1 MSSLAKKNAAI
12 NEQPTQ
18 KKTNTRKWIER
29 ALMFIALVGT
39 LAVIGVYGDLIGRFV
54 YKPVPK
60 SLIYGKWIE
69 QEVAPYAREEFIV
82 SERGIVVQGSTVAT
96 DFEFDGKTFSYKVGS
111 KVREFEF
118 VGQNHTEMKLD
129 SNAHYLPVFRL
140 EGKSDLSLR

>member
-12 NEQPTQ
+12 NEQPIQ
-18 KKTNTRKWIER
+18 KKTNTRKWTER
-29 ALMFIALVGT
+29 TLMLIALVGSV
-39 LAVIGVYGDLIGRFV
+39 LVMGFYGDLIGRLF
-54 YKPVPK
+54 YEPVPK

-82 SERGIVVQGSTVAT
+82 SERGIIVQGSTVAT

-111 KVREFEF
+111 KIREFEF
-118 VGQNHTEMKLD
+118 IGQNHTEMKLD

>member
-82 SERGIVVQGSTVAT
+82 SERGIIVQGSTVAT

-111 KVREFEF
+111 KVREFDF

>member
-82 SERGIVVQGSTVAT
+82 SERGIIIQGSTVAT

>member
-1 MSSLAKKNAAI
+1 MSSIAKKNAAI

-82 SERGIVVQGSTVAT
+82 SERGIIVQGSTVAT

>member
-18 KKTNTRKWIER
+18 KKNNTRKWIER

-82 SERGIVVQGSTVAT
+82 SERGIIVQGSTIAT

>member
-1 MSSLAKKNAAI
+1 MSTLAKKNAAI

-82 SERGIVVQGSTVAT
+82 SERGIIVQGSTVAT

>member
-82 SERGIVVQGSTVAT
+82 SERGIIVQGSTVAT
-96 DFEFDGKTFSYKVGS
+96 EFEFDGKTFSYKVGS

>member
-82 SERGIVVQGSTVAT
+82 SERGIIVQGSTIAT

>member
-1 MSSLAKKNAAI
+1 VMSSLAKKNAAI

-39 LAVIGVYGDLIGRFV
+39 LVVIGVYGDLIGRFV

-82 SERGIVVQGSTVAT
+82 SERGIIVQGSTVAT
-96 DFEFDGKTFSYKVGS
+96 DFEFDGKTLPQRWLEKRNASQAGS
-111 KVREFEF
+111 EQDTSVA
-118 VGQNHTEMKLD
+118 V
-129 SNAHYLPVFRL
+129 S
-140 EGKSDLSLR
+140 

>member
-39 LAVIGVYGDLIGRFV
+39 LAVICVYGDLIGRFV

-82 SERGIVVQGSTVAT
+82 SERGIIVQGSTVAT

-111 KVREFEF
+111 KVREFDF

>member
-18 KKTNTRKWIER
+18 RKTNTRKWIER

-82 SERGIVVQGSTVAT
+82 SERGIIVQGSTVAT

-111 KVREFEF
+111 KVREFDF

>member
-18 KKTNTRKWIER
+18 EKTNTRKWIER

-82 SERGIVVQGSTVAT
+82 SERGIIVQGSTVAT